1 MINKKLLTFLK
12 GIKANNEQAW
22 YEEHKAKYQTLRAE
36 FTAWLESLQTEIAK
50 FDPAIAAGI
59 KHGKKTLKVFRIH
72 RDARFSH
79 DKTKYK
85 TNISGYISADVASD
99 FEPVYYVSIEPG
111 NSFIGGGLHTP
122 ERQFLGVIRDAIQA
136 KPQALKKVESDPD
149 FKSTFPDLIDRS
161 SSLKTAPRGFDATDP
176 AIDYLRLQSFT
187 AHKKLADK
195 ELTNESLHTD
205 IAAAFQTLLPLNQF
219 LRSIKK

>member
-1 MINKKLLTFLK
+1 MINKQLLTFLK
-12 GIKANNEQAW
+12 GIKAHNEQVW
-22 YEEHKAKYQTLRAE
+22 YEAHKVEYQALRAE
-36 FTAWLESLQTEIAK
+36 FTAWLGSLQTEIAK
-50 FDPAIAAGI
+50 FDPAIATAL
-59 KHGKKTLKVFRIH
+59 KKGKKTLKVFRIH

-85 TNISGYISADVASD
+85 TNISGYISADVTSD

-136 KPQALKKVESDPD
+136 KPQALKKIETHPE
-149 FKSTFPDLIDRS
+149 FKATFPDLIDRS
-161 SSLKTAPRGFDATDP
+161 SSLKTAPRGFDTTDP

-195 ELTNESLHTD
+195 ELANESLRTD
-205 IAAAFQTLLPLNQF
+205 IAAAWKTLLPLNHF
-219 LRSIKK
+219 LRSVKR

>member
-22 YEEHKAKYQTLRAE
+22 YEAHKAEYQTLRAE
-36 FTAWLESLQTEIAK
+36 FTEWLVSLETHIAQ
-50 FDPAIAAGI
+50 FDKAVAAGI
-59 KHGKKTLKVFRIH
+59 KKGNQTHKVFRIH

-85 TNISGYISADVASD
+85 TNISGYISADVTSE

-122 ERQFLGVIRDAIQA
+122 ERQFLGVIRDAIHA
-136 KPQALKKVESDPD
+136 KPESFKKIESDPA
-149 FKSTFPDLIDRS
+149 FIQTFPNLIERS
-161 SSLKTAPRGFDATDP
+161 NSLKTAPRGFETTDP
-176 AIDYLRLQSFT
+176 AIEYLRLSSFT
-187 AHKKLADK
+187 AHAKLRDNDITSA
-195 ELTNESLHTD
+195 ELTTRICSD
-205 IAAAFQTLLPLNQF
+205 FATLLPLNQF